1 VEQAIEKA
9 STRTMTIKSSEI
21 RTLVLVSIVSILQ
34 FQAVQ
39 VTSERNSVRGE
50 YERPD
55 RDRIGSSYNRDE
67 RPVVGS
73 NGSNNNNSQGEGVE
87 NSIGP
92 NLVLVPECNP
102 DNSDSFYSLSKRDE
116 NKDSTD
122 YLEDSLN
129 ECDQYLQ
136 YCDKKRSNLD
146 MSWPNYVYSDDF
158 YKTVEL
164 LYAQCFKSCAEYL
177 PGGVEEFCSMPT
189 PREKFSAEYTSA
201 SSGGNDYCEDDSD
214 WTVEMIA
221 HEAAVLEA
229 LNVQRGDAGGKV
241 CTRGTDQTFFP
252 RSSPVTTNDSL
263 RCAARIQAKNIV
275 KATIELGNRF
285 PPNLHTACPNTDF
298 DGGAPVCQDFVTRMK
313 NSGYTYHENGFGR
326 VSEVTAVGYR
336 TPESVIQGWLGSKSG
351 HCSAVLKQESLVV
364 KTEVGIGYYRDEETG
379 KTGHV
384 MLLGQRQM

>member
-1 VEQAIEKA
+1 
-9 STRTMTIKSSEI
+9 M
-21 RTLVLVSIVSILQ
+21 LVLIFAVFQ

-39 VTSERNSVRGE
+39 VTSERNSIRGE
-50 YERPD
+50 YKRPD
-55 RDRIGSSYNRDE
+55 RDRIGSSYNRED
-67 RPVVGS
+67 RPIIG
-73 NGSNNNNSQGEGVE
+73 GNNNSNFQKDDIESSVGLD
-87 NSIGP
+87 
-92 NLVLVPECNP
+92 LVLVPECNP
-102 DNSDSFYSLSKRDE
+102 DNSDSYYSLSKRDE

-122 YLEDSLN
+122 YLEDSVN

-146 MSWPNYVYSDDF
+146 MSWPNFVYPDQF
-158 YKTVEL
+158 YNTVEL
-164 LYAQCFKSCAEYL
+164 LYGQCFKSCAEYL

-189 PREKFSAEYTSA
+189 PQEKFSAEYTSA
-201 SSGGNDYCEDDSD
+201 SAGGNNYCESVDNSD
-214 WTVEMIA
+214 WTAEMIA

-229 LNVQRGDAGGKV
+229 LNVQRGDSGGKV
-241 CTRGTDQTFFP
+241 CTRNSNGGASQTFFP

-275 KATIELGNRF
+275 KATLELGNRF

-298 DGGAPVCQDFVTRMK
+298 DGGAPICQDFVTRMK

-351 HCSAVLKQESLVV
+351 HCSAILKQESLVV
-364 KTEVGIGYYRDEETG
+364 KTEVGIGYYRDEKTG
-379 KTGHV
+379 RTGHV
-384 MLLGQRQM
+384 MLLGQRQL